1 MLVDLKTVCREL
13 RVSSNHVRLVAEGKP
28 ESSKVEG
35 E

>member
-1 MLVDLKTVCREL
+1 MLVDLKVVCAEL
-13 RVSSNHVRLVAEGKP
+13 VVSPNHVRLVAEGKQ